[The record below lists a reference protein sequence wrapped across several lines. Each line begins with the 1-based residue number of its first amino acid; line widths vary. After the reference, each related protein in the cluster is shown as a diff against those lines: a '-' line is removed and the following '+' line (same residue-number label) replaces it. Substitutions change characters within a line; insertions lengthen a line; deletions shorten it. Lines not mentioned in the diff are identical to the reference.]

1 MGKLSNSF
9 YQRRNVLKI
18 SKDLLGKLICTK
30 INGKFTSGI
39 ITDVE
44 AYRGTND
51 KASHAYNNK
60 KTSRTKIMYEN
71 GGITYVYLCYGIH
84 YLFNVITNK
93 KNIADAIL
101 IRGIKP
107 TNGLEIMMKRR
118 NKNTINQ
125 KFTSGPAMVTQAL
138 GINLN
143 HNNMSLQ
150 KNLIWIEDI
159 DKKIKNNNIIS
170 TARIGIDY
178 AGNDALLPYRF
189 YIKI

>member
-1 MGKLSNSF
+1 MSKLSNSF
-9 YQRRNVLKI
+9 YQRQNVLNI
-18 SKDLLGKLICTK
+18 SKELLGKLICTK

-71 GGITYVYLCYGIH
+71 GGIAYVYLCYGIH

-107 TNGLEIMMKRR
+107 ISGLETMMNRR
-118 NKNTINQ
+118 NKNTIDK
-125 KFTSGPAMVTQAL
+125 KFTSGPATVTQAL
-138 GINLN
+138 GVNLT
-143 HNNMSLQ
+143 HNNISLQ
-150 KNLIWIEDI
+150 KQLIWIEDI
-159 DKKIKNNNIIS
+159 SKRNPKNNIIS
-170 TARIGIDY
+170 TTRIGIDY